1 MRVLIIK
8 MDCCQTAITQ
18 VFIDGRDLVVEQ
30 TSTFLA
36 LLGYTKIKNPDG
48 YVAKIKTELKE
59 KFPSYKKC
67 KLLLI
72 IPPDFCE
79 ERFLKDPDILK
90 LAKAEGSS
98 PKNFVSTEVGL
109 GRMRLVSE
117 QESYELDPL
126 IISFCNQG
134 LIPDWVVSPLYA
146 AWQTTRLLLPQR
158 EDMLIIH
165 PTFQSMSYTLIRE
178 GIPMTTKFGEASTA
192 SLINKL
198 GMQGIDEI
206 KALQMMLVFGV
217 EPMELSDT
225 TNYEYLEY
233 RVELDPG
240 KVDPDRGPRPDK
252 RLKKGQKKK
261 PEKKKETKPSKKK
274 KPDLADFSLEDLS
287 MTDMQFTTFT
297 SAVSAFA
304 EELKTEITLFLEDI
318 HPGVKNFMVSSDTVT
333 DLNMR
338 IHDCAAIAE
347 YILTVPSG
355 MILRGYD
362 GDIHNQTEEDLKTA
376 QLLSIGA
383 ATAIFREA
391 DVGVKKRAR

>member
-1 MRVLIIK
+1 MRVLTIK

-48 YVAKIKTELKE
+48 YVAKVKAELKE

-90 LAKAEGSS
+90 L
-98 PKNFVSTEVGL
+98 
-109 GRMRLVSE
+109 
-117 QESYELDPL
+117 DPL

-146 AWQTTRLLLPQR
+146 AWQTTRLLIPQR

-233 RVELDPG
+233 HVELDSG

-318 HPGVKNFMVSSDTVT
+318 HPVVKNFMVSSDTVT